1 MADWGK
7 GLSWQG
13 ETGGGGEAVKGP
25 CDSERGLVK
34 TSIPGPAQGLLCA
47 SGCRRTIG
55 DSVMLPQAS
64 SCCPWFSASTSLTCC
79 PVESGGMWAVNG
91 LSAVWRMTLVAM
103 ALHCDPAVVSW
114 VNGEAGEVMV
124 PGCKPVWLAFL
135 PGRAEQSLG
144 CGKTDRGPEGVW
156 TVVVGVSAKLG
167 L

>member
-1 MADWGK
+1 
-7 GLSWQG
+7 
-13 ETGGGGEAVKGP
+13 
-25 CDSERGLVK
+25 
-34 TSIPGPAQGLLCA
+34 
-47 SGCRRTIG
+47 
-55 DSVMLPQAS
+55 
-64 SCCPWFSASTSLTCC
+64 
-79 PVESGGMWAVNG
+79 
-91 LSAVWRMTLVAM
+91 VAM

-167 L
+167 TCKCFIFYGERKAPYTGVCVFVCVCVCVCVCVSLSGGVCVCVCLSLSLSV